1 MTTYFG
7 QLMVG
12 VSLRDSP
19 FALVME
25 TIAPGIVD
33 MTESRR
39 NPNQNWW
46 ETMQTL
52 LPSLNMTAEQGEMIN
67 VQLQLARE
75 NKPPRIDPSIAEDV
89 AQLAEDIRTA
99 METPTS
105 QKPDFVKLV
114 AYIGAGVTV
123 LNWLL

>member
-1 MTTYFG
+1 MTTYYG

-12 VSLRDSP
+12 SSLRDSP

-25 TIAPGIVD
+25 TIAPGIVE

-46 ETMQTL
+46 ETMQAL
-52 LPSLNMTAEQGEMIN
+52 LPSLNMTKEQGEMLSE
-67 VQLQLARE
+67 QLQLARE
-75 NKPPRIDPSIAEDV
+75 NKPPRVDVSIAEDV

-99 METPTS
+99 MQTPTF
-105 QKPDFVKLV
+105 QKPDFVKLI
-114 AYIGAGVTV
+114 AYIGAGITV
-123 LNWLL
+123 MNWLM